1 MKEAVIDMKIC
12 IVGPGILS
20 IPPKGWGA
28 VEILIDDYRK
38 SLEKLGHKVDIVNT
52 KDMNLAS
59 LIVNSLKP
67 DFVHIQYD
75 EHIDLARKLDCKNIA
90 LTSHFGYLE
99 NKSKWHADYKK
110 FFIKATISNVNMLC
124 LSPGIAEV
132 YKNSCMEEEKIHV
145 VHNGV
150 RTDLFNFN
158 EEAKR
163 PGDSLYL
170 AKVDE
175 RKRQFHFM
183 DIDNLWFAGRI
194 ADQRF
199 SESHPR
205 YLGEMSKQDLYSN
218 LTDFSNLVLLSDG
231 EAHPLVCMEALAAG
245 LGLVISECAAA
256 NLDTSLPFIDVV
268 KEEDVYNKEYV
279 SEIISKN
286 RLVSNEMRKE
296 IREYSLNFDWE
307 HVVKNIY
314 IPTVES
320 IVGE

>member
-1 MKEAVIDMKIC
+1 MKIC

-52 KDMNLAS
+52 RDMNLAS
-59 LIVNSLKP
+59 LIINGLDP

-75 EHIDLARKLDCKNIA
+75 EHVDLAKKLNCKNIA
-90 LTSHFGYLE
+90 MTSHFGYLE
-99 NKSKWHADYKK
+99 NRSKWHNDYKK
-110 FFIKATISNVNMLC
+110 FFLKASISDVHMFC

-132 YKNSCMEEEKIHV
+132 YRNACVDDNKLHV
-145 VHNGV
+145 IHNGV
-150 RTDLFNFN
+150 RTDLFKFA
-158 EEAKR
+158 EECIR
-163 PGDSLYL
+163 PSDSLCL

-175 RKRQFHFM
+175 RKRQYHFM

-194 ADQRF
+194 ADERF
-199 SESHPR
+199 PQSHPR
-205 YLGEMSKQDLYSN
+205 YLGEMTKEQLYSN
-218 LTDFSNLVLLSDG
+218 LTNFSNLVLLSDG

-256 NLDTSLPFIDVV
+256 NLDTTLPFIDVV
-268 KEEDVYNKEYV
+268 KEKDIYNKEYI
-279 SEIISKN
+279 SEVISRN
-286 RLVSNEMRKE
+286 RDISNKMRKE

-307 HVVKNIY
+307 HVVRNLY
-314 IPTVES
+314 IPTIES
-320 IVGE
+320 ITKG